1 MNLKRCSSSW
11 IMETTWKNEPPNENP
26 MCLSSW
32 KLNPSHYSN
41 PIDSMCFI
49 ILAHHNYL
57 IKVCNYYCM
66 YYTFDDT
73 NSSFLC
79 VHIYNS
85 IWSSEFWNE
94 VVINC
99 SYEAVKCNP
108 WGYKKL
114 WRYEVRKLYEA
125 KTCEVMKLRS
135 CESNNDTSSY
145 HECIFKYHDT
155 NHSGWKPFD

>member
-57 IKVCNYYCM
+57 IKVCNYYYM
-66 YYTFDDT
+66 YYTFDNT

-79 VHIYNS
+79 VHIYIYNS
-85 IWSSEFWNE
+85 IWSSEVWNE
-94 VVINC
+94 VVINLALIAAMKQWNVIHEAIRNC
-99 SYEAVKCNP
+99 EGMKLGSY
-108 WGYKKL
+108 
-114 WRYEVRKLYEA
+114 
-125 KTCEVMKLRS
+125 MKLRR
-135 CESNNDTSSY
+135 CEAMKLGS
-145 HECIFKYHDT
+145 
-155 NHSGWKPFD
+155 